1 MYRCAKDKR
10 ENVDS
15 VMREISI
22 EAEKILNEELQQP
35 RNTGLRRNRA
45 NMTASNAGECFKRS
59 ILIPHLDR
67 IISDLIDRFD
77 KHNTM
82 ANRISAL
89 LPCYVAKY
97 AFINIEEI
105 ITFYQNC
112 CPYLNIEVRGEYD
125 RWVLKWK
132 KIAIM
137 KRPRCPAEA
146 LSECNRDFYPAI
158 YTYLKIYCCL
168 PTTTASSERT
178 FSTLKYLKNY
188 LRSTISENRLNGLA
202 RLFIHKD
209 IEVNIEEV
217 IDTFALKKRNDDF
230 VL

>member
-1 MYRCAKDKR
+1 MCNRNTFVYRCAKDKR

-35 RNTGLRRNRA
+35 RNTGLQRNRA

-59 ILIPHLDR
+59 
-67 IISDLIDRFD
+67 RFD

-158 YTYLKIYCCL
+158 YAYLKI
-168 PTTTASSERT
+168 TAAYQLLLHHR
-178 FSTLKYLKNY
+178 
-188 LRSTISENRLNGLA
+188 NGLF
-202 RLFIHKD
+202 RH
-209 IEVNIEEV
+209 
-217 IDTFALKKRNDDF
+217 
-230 VL
+230 